1 MGFVRMIRLAAVAST
16 VLTPGLAWG
25 QEAAPA
31 AAVAETDPGDII
43 VTARRRAE
51 RLQDV
56 PVAITAASGED
67 LQRLSIVK
75 PEELTRVAPG
85 LVVTQGVYG
94 GGNLNVT
101 IRSQRQALN
110 NTTYDQSVG
119 VYFAE
124 VPQAR
129 AQGLNSGFF
138 DIASV
143 QVLKGPQGTLFGRNT
158 TGGALL
164 ITPAAPGDELAGYVK
179 GTYGAFSLADFEG
192 AINVPLSDQVQVR
205 VAGKVTRRDGT
216 IYSLTD
222 KAHIGNVNNHSWR
235 VSVRLAPTETITNTL
250 VVTGHRDLSDGTVMK
265 INAMKPTG
273 TFVSLRD
280 GLTQFEELKN
290 HPFHTTTAPNLPGG
304 NDIKTLTISNIT
316 EFDLGFA
323 KLKNIFGYRK
333 VDAKVDWLNTGDQH
347 KTYRITPI
355 DNGEQISEELN
366 LSGTGLD
373 GNLDYFMGLFYL
385 RESNHSEQIT
395 YNNYTIP
402 YTSSATIIGNT
413 IADPVNTSYSAY
425 AQATYKNLF
434 TEGLSLTAGLRY
446 TEDKREVEW
455 RSIFVQP
462 ASCRL
467 VDATRTPL
475 SPCYRAGSAKFSAAT
490 WNVSLDYKLARD
502 VLLYGV
508 TRRGYR
514 AGGFTFTAYSPGET
528 QAFKPEFVNDYEIG
542 FKAGFDLSDDARLR
556 LQLAAYHQ
564 DYKNVQ
570 RNVTYTPGTPQNP
583 GTTPIVFFVNA
594 ATAKVDGIEV
604 DANLNIFNRLEL
616 AGSFSYSDARY
627 SAYLVNGVDY
637 SKAPFAGAP
646 KYTATWLAR
655 YALVDSDTA
664 GRISASVN
672 GYYQSKTVSTDATSF
687 NIATQQPYP
696 DDVIKSRHIVDAAIE
711 WSNIQGSN
719 VDLRLYGKNIFKT
732 EYYGYIQNAYY
743 SAIGN
748 SAATLGDPRTY
759 GVEVKFSF

>member
-1 MGFVRMIRLAAVAST
+1 MGFTRTVHLAVLAST
-16 VLTPGLAWG
+16 MLTPGLAWA
-25 QEAAPA
+25 QDA
-31 AAVAETDPGDII
+31 AATGGDEADAGEII
-43 VTARRRAE
+43 VTARRREE

-56 PVAITAASGED
+56 PVAITAASGDD
-67 LQRLSIVK
+67 LRRMSIVK

-110 NTTYDQSVG
+110 NSTYDQSVG

-129 AQGLNSGFF
+129 TQGLNSGFF

-143 QVLKGPQGTLFGRNT
+143 QILKGPQGTLFGRNT

-164 ITPAAPGDELAGYVK
+164 ITPAAPTDEFGGYLK
-179 GTYGAFSLADFEG
+179 GTYGAYDLADFEG
-192 AINVPLSDQVQVR
+192 ALNLPVSDKVQLR
-205 VAGKVTRRDGT
+205 FAGKVTRRDGT

-222 KAHIGNVNNHSWR
+222 KAWIGNISNHSWR
-235 VSVRLAPTETITNTL
+235 ATLRIMPTDSITNTT

-273 TFVSLRD
+273 TFATLRD
-280 GLTQFEELKN
+280 GLSQLQELQN
-290 HPFHTTTAPNLPGG
+290 HPFHTTTSPNMPHG

-333 VDAKVDWLNTGDQH
+333 VDAKVDWSNTGDRY

-355 DNGEQISEELN
+355 DNGKQVSEELN
-366 LSGTGLD
+366 LSGTGMG

-385 RESNHSEQIT
+385 RESNHSEQYS

-402 YTSSATIIGNT
+402 YTSTAETIGNT
-413 IADPVNTSYSAY
+413 LADPVNTSYSAY
-425 AQATYKNLF
+425 AQATYKNLGV
-434 TEGLSLTAGLRY
+434 EGLSLTAGLRY
-446 TEDKREVEW
+446 TEDKRDIEW
-455 RSIFVQP
+455 RSIFVKP

-475 SPCYRAGSAKFSAAT
+475 SPCFREGHAKFSAAT
-490 WNVSLDYKLARD
+490 WNVSLDYKVTPD
-502 VLLYGV
+502 VLVYAV

-542 FKAGFDLSDDARLR
+542 LKSTFDLGGASRLR
-556 LQLAAYHQ
+556 FNLAAYHQ
-564 DYKNVQ
+564 DYKDVQ

-583 GTTPIVFFVNA
+583 GLTPIVFFVNA
-594 ATAKVDGIEV
+594 ANAKVDGVEF
-604 DANLNIFNRLEL
+604 DANLTLGDRLEL
-616 AGSFSYSDARY
+616 MGSFSYSNARY
-627 SAYLVNGVDY
+627 TSYLVNGVDY

-646 KYTATWLAR
+646 KYTATWMAR
-655 YALVDSDTA
+655 YALVDSPEL
-664 GRISASVN
+664 GRISASMN
-672 GYYQSKTVSTDATSF
+672 GFYQSETVSTDATSF
-687 NIATQQPYP
+687 NTATQLPYP
-696 DDVIKSRHIVDAAIE
+696 DDVIKGRHIVDAAVE
-711 WSNIQGSN
+711 WSDVKGTGF
-719 VDLRLYGKNIFKT
+719 DLRFYVKNIFKA

-748 SAATLGDPRTY
+748 SAATLGEPRTW
-759 GVEVKFSF
+759 GIEVKYSF

>member
-1 MGFVRMIRLAAVAST
+1 MGFTRSVRLAVLAST
-16 VLTPGLAWG
+16 MFTPGMAWAQSTARSG
-25 QEAAPA
+25 
-31 AAVAETDPGDII
+31 VETVDASEII
-43 VTARRRAE
+43 VTARRREE

-56 PVAITAASGED
+56 PVAITAATGDD
-67 LQRLSIVK
+67 LRRMSIVK

-129 AQGLNSGFF
+129 TQGLNSGFF

-143 QVLKGPQGTLFGRNT
+143 QILKGPQGTLFGRNT

-164 ITPAAPGDELAGYVK
+164 ITPVAPGNDFGGYVK
-179 GTYGAFSLADFEG
+179 GTYGAYNLADFEG
-192 AINVPLSDQVQVR
+192 AVNLPLSDAVQLR
-205 VAGKVTRRDGT
+205 FAGKVTRRDGT
-216 IYSLTD
+216 IWSLTE
-222 KAHIGNVNNHSWR
+222 KARIGNVNNHSWR
-235 VSVRLAPTETITNTL
+235 VSLRLAPSDAITNTL
-250 VVTGHRDLSDGTVMK
+250 VVSGHRDLSDGTVMK

-273 TFVSLRD
+273 LFATLRD
-280 GLTQFEELKN
+280 GLTQYQQLQN
-290 HPFHTTTAPNLPGG
+290 LPFHTTTSPNLPNG

-333 VDAKVDWLNTGDQH
+333 ADAKVDWSNTGDRYV
-347 KTYRITPI
+347 TYRITPI
-355 DNGEQISEELN
+355 DNGKQVSEELN
-366 LSGTGLD
+366 LSGEGFG
-373 GNLDYFMGLFYL
+373 GNLDYFAGLFYL

-402 YTSSATIIGNT
+402 YTSTATTIGNT

-425 AQATYKNLF
+425 AQATYKNLGI
-434 TEGLSLTAGLRY
+434 EGLSLTAGIRY
-446 TEDKREVEW
+446 TEDKRDIEW

-467 VDATRTPL
+467 VDAARIPL
-475 SPCYRAGSAKFSAAT
+475 SPCFREGHAKFSAAT
-490 WNVSLDYKLARD
+490 WNASLDYKLADD
-502 VLLYGV
+502 VLIYAV

-542 FKAGFDLSDDARLR
+542 FKSTFDLGANARLR
-556 LQLAAYHQ
+556 LNVAAYHQ
-564 DYKNVQ
+564 DYKDVQ

-583 GTTPIVFFVNA
+583 GLTPIVFFVNA

-604 DANLNIFNRLEL
+604 DANVAIASRLEL
-616 AGSFSYSDARY
+616 SGSLSYSDARY
-627 SAYLVNGVDY
+627 SKYLVNGVDY
-637 SKAPFAGAP
+637 TKAPFAGAP
-646 KYTATWLAR
+646 KHTATWMAR
-655 YALVDSDTA
+655 YALVDSDA
-664 GRISASVN
+664 LGQISVAMN
-672 GYYQSKTVSTDATSF
+672 GFYQSQTVSTDATSF
-687 NIATQQPYP
+687 NIAAQLPYP
-696 DDVIKSRHIVDAAIE
+696 DDVIKGRHIADASIE
-711 WSNIQGSN
+711 WNNVKGSGL
-719 VDLRLYGKNIFKT
+719 DLRLYAKNIFST
-732 EYYGYIQNAYY
+732 QYYGYIQNAYY

-748 SAATLGDPRTY
+748 SSATLGDPRTW
-759 GVEVKFSF
+759 GFEVKYSF

>member
-1 MGFVRMIRLAAVAST
+1 MGFSHTVRLAVLAST
-16 VLTPGLAWG
+16 MFTPGMAFA
-25 QEAAPA
+25 QDAASTDAAEADAG
-31 AAVAETDPGDII
+31 EII
-43 VTARRRAE
+43 VTARRREE
-51 RLQDV
+51 RIQDV
-56 PVAITAASGED
+56 PVSITAASGDD
-67 LQRLSIVK
+67 LRRMSIVK
-75 PEELTRVAPG
+75 PEELTRVSPG

-129 AQGLNSGFF
+129 TQGLNSGFF

-143 QVLKGPQGTLFGRNT
+143 QILKGPQGTLFGRNT

-164 ITPAAPGDELAGYVK
+164 ITPAAPTDEFTGYVK
-179 GTYGAFSLADFEG
+179 GTYGAYNLADFE
-192 AINVPLSDQVQVR
+192 AAVNAPISDRIQLR
-205 VAGKVTRRDGT
+205 LAGKVTRRDGT
-216 IYSLTD
+216 IYSTTD
-222 KAHIGNVNNHSWR
+222 RAHIGNVNNHSWR
-235 VSVRLAPTETITNTL
+235 ASLRLLLSDAITNTL

-273 TFVSLRD
+273 TFVTLRD
-280 GLTQFEELKN
+280 GLSQLEELKAY
-290 HPFHTTTAPNLPGG
+290 PFHTTTAPNLPNGT
-304 NDIKTLTISNIT
+304 DIKTLTVSNIT

-333 VDAKVDWLNTGDQH
+333 VDAKVDWLNTGDRY

-355 DNGEQISEELN
+355 DNGKQISEELN
-366 LSGTGLD
+366 LSGEAMG

-402 YTSSATIIGNT
+402 YTSTATTIANT

-425 AQATYKNLF
+425 AQATWKNIAL
-434 TEGLSLTAGLRY
+434 EGLSLTAGIRY
-446 TEDKREVEW
+446 TKDKREIEW
-455 RSIFVQP
+455 SSVFTQP
-462 ASCRL
+462 AGCRL

-475 SPCYRAGSAKFSAAT
+475 SPCFRSGSAEFSAAT
-490 WNVSLDYKLARD
+490 WNLSLDYKVAPD
-502 VLLYGV
+502 VLVYAV

-542 FKAGFDLSDDARLR
+542 LKSAFDLGANARLR
-556 LQLAAYHQ
+556 FNLAAYHQ
-564 DYKNVQ
+564 DYKDVQ

-583 GTTPIVFFVNA
+583 GLTPIVFFVNA
-594 ATAKVDGIEV
+594 ATAKVDGFEL
-604 DANLNIFNRLEL
+604 DANLNVSDRLEL
-616 AGSFSYSDARY
+616 AGSFSYSNARY
-627 SAYLVNGVDY
+627 TAYLVNGVDY

-646 KYTATWLAR
+646 KYTATWMAR
-655 YALVDSDTA
+655 YALVDDSA
-664 GRISASVN
+664 LGRISAAMN
-672 GYYQSKTVSTDATSF
+672 GFYQSSTVSTDATSF
-687 NIATQQPYP
+687 NTATQLPYP
-696 DDVIKSRHIVDAAIE
+696 DDVIKARHIVDASLE
-711 WSNIQGSN
+711 WSNVKGSGL
-719 VDLRLYGKNIFKT
+719 DLRLFAKNVFKT

-748 SAATLGDPRTY
+748 SAATLGEPRTW
-759 GVEVKFSF
+759 GIEVKYSF